1 MKKIFL
7 ALTIGFFCTVIISSG
22 FEKTQTA
29 LAGSVLRLHVIAN
42 SDSSDDQA
50 LKLKVRDCIIEKTEH
65 LFDSNGNIDAARETV
80 WENLDVIKECA
91 EEEIRKNGFDY
102 DVNVSLGMSDFPTK
116 EYGSLVLPAGTYEAL
131 KVEIGSAKGKNWWCV
146 LFPPLCF
153 VDETCVTVDSESF
166 DRIEES
172 LDGEAS
178 EFVKKEKS
186 DSVKIKFKAYEIWQN
201 GKQKIAY
208 LFGRT
213 RKAI

>member
-1 MKKIFL
+1 MKKIFF
-7 ALTIGFFCTVIISSG
+7 ALSIGVLCTVIITSG

-42 SDSSDDQA
+42 SDSAGDQA

-80 WENLDVIKECA
+80 LENLDTIKNCA
-91 EEEIRKNGFDY
+91 EEEIRKNGYDY
-102 DVNVSLGMSDFPTK
+102 DVRVSLGTDDFPTK

-166 DRIEES
+166 ECIKDS
-172 LDGEAS
+172 LSDEAS
-178 EFVKKEKS
+178 EFIKKDKNNSVKKR
-186 DSVKIKFKAYEIWQN
+186 FKAYEMWQN

-208 LFGRT
+208 LLGRT
-213 RKAI
+213 KKEV